1 MSDRQ
6 TDHEQRQQLAEQWR
20 QLGEKLRER
29 SRRRFEK
36 MIEMLTTSA
45 LVESED
51 DEEEIDNIYRIH

>member
-20 QLGEKLRER
+20 RLGEKLRER